1 MFEIFAKLKKWHK
14 NIKRDQLREGVDGLL
29 KQLAKNRPTLPTR
42 GQCGIQKSVHDGD
55 VQVVLLFRLIALRE
69 LHSYTL

>member
-1 MFEIFAKLKKWHK
+1 MQKVLRPK
-14 NIKRDQLREGVDGLL
+14 IKRDQLREGVDGLL
-29 KQLAKNRPTLPTR
+29 KQLDKNRPTLPTR
-42 GQCGIQKSVHDGD
+42 GQCGIQRSVHDGD